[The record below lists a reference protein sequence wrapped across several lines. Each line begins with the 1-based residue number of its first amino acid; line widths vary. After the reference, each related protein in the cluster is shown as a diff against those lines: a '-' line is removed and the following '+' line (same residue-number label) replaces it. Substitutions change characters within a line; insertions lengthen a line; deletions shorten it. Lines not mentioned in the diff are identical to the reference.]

1 METRKIQHW
10 TKKENDILIKA
21 INKYPHNRSKAFRE
35 ANTKMPNRSF
45 KSIEARW
52 YQALG
57 NPQHRE
63 YVGTLFMTI
72 SNNSALYNRTV
83 VRENS
88 SVTPVGILTRVWAA
102 IKNLLN
108 LN

>member
-1 METRKIQHW
+1 MEARKNHYW
-10 TKKENDILIKA
+10 TKEENDILVKA
-21 INKYPHNRSKAFRE
+21 IIKHPHNRSAAFRE

-45 KSIEARW
+45 KSIEAHW
-52 YQALG
+52 YCIIG
-57 NPQHRE
+57 NPQHKE

-72 SNNSALYNRTV
+72 SNNSTLLNRTV

-88 SVTPVGILTRVWAA
+88 LVTPVGVLTRVWTA

-108 LN
+108 LH